1 MAEYSIK
8 DLEQLVA
15 VNETLLSCGRAIA
28 GKSDD
33 LSALQKELSQVWEDG
48 KGEEFKEVINSL
60 LQLNGEAL
68 EQLANEIGKLSDY
81 IEKVR
86 IALGVEIKQ

>member
-1 MAEYSIK
+1 
-8 DLEQLVA
+8 
-15 VNETLLSCGRAIA
+15 R
-28 GKSDD
+28 
-33 LSALQKELSQVWEDG
+33 LQNELSQVWEDG

-68 EQLANEIGKLSDY
+68 AQLANESNKLSNY
-81 IEKVR
+81 IETLR